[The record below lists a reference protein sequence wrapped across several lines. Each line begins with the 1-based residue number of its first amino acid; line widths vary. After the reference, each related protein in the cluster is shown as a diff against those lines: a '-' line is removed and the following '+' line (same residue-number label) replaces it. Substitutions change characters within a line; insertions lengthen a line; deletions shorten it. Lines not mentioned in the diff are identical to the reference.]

1 MFFLPITFFKFI
13 FHVKNSTFVN
23 LKSDQDPGPDPHPI
37 HIETYAD
44 PQHWLE
50 YSLQRSPDIQYVP
63 VSWEPVLRIRIRVG
77 HLIPVGQAKPKKNTD
92 QPKQNKK

>member
-1 MFFLPITFFKFI
+1 M
-13 FHVKNSTFVN
+13 N

-37 HIETYAD
+37 HIETFAD

-50 YSLQRSPDIQYVP
+50 HSLQRSPNIQYVP
-63 VSWEPVLRIRIRVG
+63 VSWEPVLRTIRIRVG
-77 HLIPVGQAKPKKNTD
+77 HDSRGSSKAKKNID